1 MSQCG
6 TLKYDFGTLYIT
18 FDCFIQDDHE
28 QYSINLLF
36 VQSTLMTEMTK
47 GSLIFKNKSR
57 IIISIAHVTVYSKLR
72 YFVLSFEK
80 RYVKRFYVPKQCV
93 IFPRVL
99 V

>member
-1 MSQCG
+1 MQSSLIPNDIC
-6 TLKYDFGTLYIT
+6 FSTLYIT
-18 FDCFIQDDHE
+18 FDCFIQDDHN

-36 VQSTLMTEMTK
+36 VQSTLMTK